1 MKGEIRME
9 IKIQLIINEYK
20 EELAKLMNENLLLR
34 AQVKQLQNDLD
45 ELNRGDEE

>member
-1 MKGEIRME
+1 ME

-20 EELAKLMNENLLLR
+20 EELAKLMNENILLR

-45 ELNRGDEE
+45 ELNRGDGE

>member
-1 MKGEIRME
+1 ME

-45 ELNRGDEE
+45 ELNRGDE

>member
-1 MKGEIRME
+1 MME

-20 EELAKLMNENLLLR
+20 EELAKVMNENILLR
-34 AQVKQLQNDLD
+34 AQVKQLQNDLE

>member
-1 MKGEIRME
+1 MME
-9 IKIQLIINEYK
+9 ITIQLIINEYK
-20 EELAKLMNENLLLR
+20 EELAKVMNENILLR

>member
-1 MKGEIRME
+1 ME
-9 IKIQLIINEYK
+9 VKIQLIINEYK

-45 ELNRGDEE
+45 ELTRGDEE

>member
-1 MKGEIRME
+1 ME
-9 IKIQLIINEYK
+9 ITIQLIINEYK

-34 AQVKQLQNDLD
+34 AQVKQLQNDLE

>member
-1 MKGEIRME
+1 ME

-20 EELAKLMNENLLLR
+20 EELAKVMNENILLR

-45 ELNRGDEE
+45 ELNKGDEE

>member
-1 MKGEIRME
+1 ME
-9 IKIQLIINEYK
+9 VRIQLIINEYK
-20 EELAKLMNENLLLR
+20 EELAKLMNENLILR

>member
-1 MKGEIRME
+1 ME

-20 EELAKLMNENLLLR
+20 EELAKVMNENILLR
-34 AQVKQLQNDLD
+34 AQVKQLQNDID

>member
-1 MKGEIRME
+1 ME
-9 IKIQLIINEYK
+9 IKSQLIINEYK
-20 EELAKLMNENLLLR
+20 EELAKVMNENILLR

>member
-1 MKGEIRME
+1 ME
-9 IKIQLIINEYK
+9 VKIQLIINEYK

-34 AQVKQLQNDLD
+34 AQVKQLQDDLD